1 MAELKQDTLDRLTAF
16 IAQSYA
22 DIETGPGSVISE
34 LLLKLAAEIQN
45 QQYNQIDALSQSKAI
60 SSVLASTSDTMSLA
74 MDLIA
79 SNYNVSRSAGLKVK
93 GKIKVTVSEPNEY
106 VFRAGLVFVQPAL
119 NLSYSLISDT
129 RISPTPSALF
139 SEIQLY
145 ENQGMY
151 YFLLDVEAD
160 YAGAE
165 YQVPSGT
172 VFSLGD
178 VNFINDFVGASAY
191 GNFSSG
197 SAPETDKQLVSK
209 IKYSLGSSRF
219 ESSVGIANRL
229 RADFPSFQSL
239 SVCGANDPELTRS
252 KQNTLG
258 LSTFGKAD
266 VYVRTSVGPAIT
278 HITKKAKKGSNNT
291 WSLNLEGADI
301 PGFYRIISI
310 IPASTVL
317 NLTGSLVFSIVY
329 GRTTYPGERNNEL
342 FSVADARFTK
352 YQTAALTFTYDGY
365 PAVAEGEYADFILE
379 AAYQPNILEIQD
391 LLLSDAERLACADYL
406 VKAVTPCMV
415 SLNINLVKKKPTDDA
430 ASLGLTQLKKD
441 IFNYINTIPFGGEL
455 YASTIIDLCHNYDIK
470 RVDLPI
476 KMSGVI
482 LYVNDDGTSGARY
495 LDDSDVLT
503 IPTEL
508 SKGISPKTTAYFI
521 DYYDATD
528 PNSSVIDN
536 IGLSIV

>member
-1 MAELKQDTLDRLTAF
+1 
-16 IAQSYA
+16 
-22 DIETGPGSVISE
+22 
-34 LLLKLAAEIQN
+34 
-45 QQYNQIDALSQSKAI
+45 
-60 SSVLASTSDTMSLA
+60 
-74 MDLIA
+74 
-79 SNYNVSRSAGLKVK
+79 
-93 GKIKVTVSEPNEY
+93 VSEPNEY
-106 VFRAGLVFVQPAL
+106 VFRAGLTFIQPAL
-119 NLSYSLISDT
+119 NLSYLLVADT

-151 YFLLDVEAD
+151 YFLLDVEAE
-160 YAGAE
+160 YSGAE

-172 VFSLGD
+172 VFSLSD
-178 VNFINDFVGASAY
+178 TNFINDFVGAAAY

-219 ESSVGIANRL
+219 ESAAGIANRL
-229 RADFPSFQSL
+229 RAEFPSFQSL
-239 SVCGANDPELTRS
+239 SVCGANDTELTRS
-252 KQNTLG
+252 KQNVLG
-258 LSTFGKAD
+258 LATFGKAD

-278 HITKKAKKGSNNT
+278 HITKQAKKGSNNT
-291 WSLNLEGADI
+291 WTLEMLGTDI
-301 PGFYRIISI
+301 PGFYRIISL

-317 NLTGSLVFSIVY
+317 NLTGSLVFSTVY
-329 GRTTYPGERNNEL
+329 GKATYPNSRNNEI
-342 FSVADARFTK
+342 FSVTDARFTK
-352 YQTAALTFTYDGY
+352 YQTATLSFTYDGY
-365 PAVAEGEYADFILE
+365 PSVAQGEYADFIVE
-379 AAYQPNILEIQD
+379 ASYQPNILEIQD
-391 LLLSDAERLACADYL
+391 LLLSDSERLACADYL

-430 ASLGLTQLKKD
+430 ASLGLAQLKKD

-455 YASTIIDLCHNYDIK
+455 YASTIIDMCHNYDIK

-482 LYVNDDGTSGARY
+482 LYVNDDGTSGAQY
-495 LDDSDVLT
+495 LNDSDVLS
-503 IPTEL
+503 IPTNL
-508 SKGISPKTTAYFI
+508 SNGISPKTTAYFI
-521 DYYDATD
+521 DYYDATN